1 MNKTNDTD
9 ENIPDSNIDSEGI
22 PKNPNELYIL
32 YIKIGCVISIILYIM
47 ILFSYFFFKNKKN
60 FIMEIQLY
68 FMTSVFLGSICL
80 LFRKESFSYKFCNII
95 GTILYCIFTSQEV
108 IALLIGLSCFL
119 TMINRQYFSKRKIRF
134 RIIFLIIGFI
144 IPALISYF
152 FVYKKELIGI
162 NNRIYCYLNF
172 HIKNRLK
179 PQYIILCFLIDCYI
193 LVINIYF
200 ICKIIN
206 LKDTTINKKLFSY
219 VKWYPIINII
229 YKFFDAINI
238 IYGIIRNEEKNNNY
252 SIIFSILDAWH
263 GIIYM
268 IIYLCCSE
276 TSKGI
281 SYFFSH
287 FIFCCCFKKKTKNTK
302 VKHRNSINN
311 LSAFNILNYNSNN
324 NIMNGENL
332 L

>member
-9 ENIPDSNIDSEGI
+9 DSMDTNIDI
-22 PKNPNELYIL
+22 DNPINYYIL
-32 YIKIGCVISIILYIM
+32 LIKIGSIISIILYIM
-47 ILFSYFFFKNKKN
+47 VIFSYFFFKNQKN

-68 FMTSVFLGSICL
+68 FMTSVFLGSIL
-80 LFRKESFSYKFCNII
+80 LLLMKEKYNYVFCKNL
-95 GTILYCIFTSQEV
+95 GTILYCIFTSQE
-108 IALLIGLSCFL
+108 ILALIIGFSCFS
-119 TMINRQYFSKRKIRF
+119 TMISREYLSKRKIKF
-134 RIIFLIIGFI
+134 RIIFFIFGLIIPG
-144 IPALISYF
+144 LISYF
-152 FVYKKELIGI
+152 FVYGKDIIG
-162 NNRIYCYLNF
+162 NNHKIYCYLNF
-172 HIKNRLK
+172 HIKNKLK
-179 PQYIILCFLIDCYI
+179 TDIISFFLFDCYI
-193 LVINIYF
+193 LFINCYF
-200 ICKIIN
+200 IYKIIS
-206 LKDTTINKKLFSY
+206 LKQTSINKKLFSY

-229 YKFFDAINI
+229 YKLFDGINI
-238 IYGIIRNEEKNNNY
+238 IYEMIINEEKYNTF
-252 SIIFSILDAWH
+252 SAISSILDAWH

-276 TSKGI
+276 ISKGI
-281 SYFFSH
+281 FYFFSH

>member
-9 ENIPDSNIDSEGI
+9 DNIPDSNFD
-22 PKNPNELYIL
+22 ELPIL
-32 YIKIGCVISIILYIM
+32 CIKIGCVISIILYIM

-80 LFRKESFSYKFCNII
+80 LYRNDPFSYYFCNII

-108 IALLIGLSCFL
+108 LALLIGLSCFL

-238 IYGIIRNEEKNNNY
+238 IYGIIRNVEQNNIY

-287 FIFCCCFKKKTKNTK
+287 FIFCCCCKKKTKNTK
-302 VKHRNSINN
+302 VKNRNSINN
-311 LSAFNILNYNSNN
+311 LSAFNIFNYNSNN